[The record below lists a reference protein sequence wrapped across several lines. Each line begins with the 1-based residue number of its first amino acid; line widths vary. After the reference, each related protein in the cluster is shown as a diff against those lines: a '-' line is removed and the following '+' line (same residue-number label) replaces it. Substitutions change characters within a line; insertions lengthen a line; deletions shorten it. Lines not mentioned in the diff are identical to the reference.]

1 MDASISWANK
11 YTITN
16 ASKYALTNLIKAQ
29 KQWVVT
35 TIVFHI

>member
-11 YTITN
+11 YAIAN
-16 ASKYALTNLIKAQ
+16 ASRYTVINLIKAQ
-29 KQWVVT
+29 KQQAI